1 MKLQED
7 MQHAAD
13 ASAFK
18 QAGAVKTCA
27 ATWFCSVFLSN
38 MQSTLAYLPHMNIC
52 VCIYIYIYISIYT
65 IIDTHYT
72 HSTFQDLPRNV
83 DFMISSVRLTEM

>member
-13 ASAFK
+13 ASALK

-27 ATWFCSVFLSN
+27 ATWFCSVLVSN

-52 VCIYIYIYISIYT
+52 VYI
-65 IIDTHYT
+65 YT
-72 HSTFQDLPRNV
+72 HSTIQDLPRNV
-83 DFMISSVRLTEM
+83 DFMISSVRLAEM

>member
-18 QAGAVKTCA
+18 KAGAVKTCA
-27 ATWFCSVFLSN
+27 ATWFCSVLLSN
-38 MQSTLAYLPHMNIC
+38 MQSTLAYLPHMNMC
-52 VCIYIYIYISIYT
+52 VYIYISIYR

-72 HSTFQDLPRNV
+72 HSTIQDLPRNV